1 MIEAKQY
8 DVIRAEESILATNK
22 VLRNTYWL
30 LALTLLCT
38 AGTAW
43 LSMRLGLPH
52 PGLLVTLVGYFGLL
66 YLTMRFRESGLGL
79 LFVFLLTGFMGFT
92 LGPIISAYV
101 AALPN
106 GHQIVTTAFGTT
118 GVVFAAMSGIAL
130 TTRKRFSFLG
140 SFLTVGILIAFL
152 LALAA
157 YFFNLPNAALVA
169 SAMFCVLSSGL
180 ILYQTSEIVNG
191 GETNYIVA
199 TVTLWVSIYNLFTSL
214 LHLLGAFGGD
224 D

>member
-1 MIEAKQY
+1 VIETKPY

-43 LSMRLGLPH
+43 LSMRLELPH
-52 PGLLVTLVGYFGLL
+52 PGILLTLVGYFGLL
-66 YLTMRFRESGLGL
+66 WLTMRFRERGLGI
-79 LFVFLLTGFMGFT
+79 LFVFALTGFMGFT
-92 LGPIISAYV
+92 LGPVISAYLNN
-101 AALPN
+101 LPN

-130 TTRKRFSFLG
+130 TTRKRFTFLG

-157 YFFNLPNAALVA
+157 YLFNLPNAALVA

-180 ILYQTSEIVNG
+180 ILYQTGEIVNG

-214 LHLLGAFGGD
+214 LHLLGVFGGD
-224 D
+224 E